1 MDVKEAVRTAKK
13 YVIDLF
19 SDEDIRD
26 VVLEEIVSGGGTWKV
41 TLSFIRPQ
49 EQGLAT
55 VLSGPSWKDRS
66 FKVVEVDDLGEVRS
80 VRHRTF
86 PVFDI

>member
-19 SDEDIRD
+19 SEEDIRD
-26 VVLEEIVSGGGTWKV
+26 VVLEEIVSEGGAWKV

-49 EQGLAT
+49 GQGLAV
-55 VLSGPSWKDRS
+55 VLSGTSWKDRS
-66 FKVVEVDDLGEVRS
+66 FKVIEVDDFGEVRA

-86 PVFDI
+86 PGLD

>member
-19 SDEDIRD
+19 SDEDIRA
-26 VVLEEIVSGGGTWKV
+26 VVLEEIVSEGGTWKV

-49 EQGLAT
+49 GQGLTAT
-55 VLSGPSWKDRS
+55 LTGLSWKDRS
-66 FKVVEVDDLGEVRS
+66 FKVIEVDHLGEVQS
-80 VRHRTF
+80 VTHRTF
-86 PVFDI
+86 PVLD